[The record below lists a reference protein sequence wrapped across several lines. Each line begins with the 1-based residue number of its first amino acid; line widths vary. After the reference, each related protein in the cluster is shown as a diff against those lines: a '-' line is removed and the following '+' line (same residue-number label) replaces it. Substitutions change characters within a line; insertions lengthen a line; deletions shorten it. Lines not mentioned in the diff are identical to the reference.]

1 MLTLQFVPYDE
12 IEGLDSEG
20 RISKLLNLVKE
31 DKIVLMQ
38 GRLKV
43 SEEAK
48 LIEDTMSQIDGS
60 FKGIEVC
67 TIYPEKRRGE
77 SFGSKVRKEVVKFLL
92 GNREGITIIGP
103 STLIKEIKRDPNK
116 VQLLA
121 TGLSLSRKRRNAE
134 RKR

>member
-12 IEGLDSEG
+12 IENLDSDG
-20 RISKLLNLVKE
+20 RINKLLTLVK
-31 DKIVLMQ
+31 DNMIVLMQ

-43 SEEAK
+43 TEEAK
-48 LIEDTMSQIDGS
+48 LIETTMNEINGN

-77 SFGSKVRKEVVKFLL
+77 SIGTKVKKEMVKMLL
-92 GNREGITIIGP
+92 GNREGLTIIGP

-116 VQLLA
+116 IQLLA
-121 TGLSLSRKRRNAE
+121 TELSIRRKRSSE
-134 RKR
+134 KKR

>member
-12 IEGLDSEG
+12 IERLDSQS
-20 RISKLLNLVKE
+20 RINKLLNLVKE
-31 DKIVLMQ
+31 NKIILMQ

-48 LIEDTMSQIDGS
+48 LIENTMNLINGN

-67 TIYPEKRRGE
+67 TIYPERRKGE
-77 SFGSKVRKEVVKFLL
+77 TIGSLMKKEVAKMLL
-92 GNREGITIIGP
+92 GNREGLTIIGP

-116 VQLLA
+116 IQLLA
-121 TGLSLSRKRRNAE
+121 TELSLSRKRRAI
-134 RKR
+134 KK